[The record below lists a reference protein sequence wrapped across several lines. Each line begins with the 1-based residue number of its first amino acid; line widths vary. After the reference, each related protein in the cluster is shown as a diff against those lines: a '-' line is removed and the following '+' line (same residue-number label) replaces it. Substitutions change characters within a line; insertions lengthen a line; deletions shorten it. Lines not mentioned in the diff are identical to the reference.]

1 MGILLQWFWA
11 FGMGIP
17 WLLWLKNVPSSRKL
31 PTSNWCSLASIERR
45 RQAYCLLNLDG
56 FPARFCCS
64 FDPEVRSVFFFSFF
78 TRSPMF
84 HASLLNSLLEMP
96 LDCMVFDDIS
106 GKGGSFVDFQ
116 EAPQSYFCPENVPF
130 VGCEAIEAKENVQ
143 IQAESVTLASQL
155 NSVFHSNRQKKSQI
169 LNFDHPKNRSVW
181 WLITLIHQL
190 RVLVFF

>member
-64 FDPEVRSVFFFSFF
+64 FDPEVRSVFFFHFLPGRPCFMPLSWTHFWKCRWIVWFLMTYPEKVEVLLIFKRPRRVIFVPRMFHLLVVRPLKLKRMCRFKQNRWHWQVSWTQFF
-78 TRSPMF
+78 TQIVKKRVRFWILTTPK
-84 HASLLNSLLEMP
+84 
-96 LDCMVFDDIS
+96 I
-106 GKGGSFVDFQ
+106 G
-116 EAPQSYFCPENVPF
+116 PF
-130 VGCEAIEAKENVQ
+130 G
-143 IQAESVTLASQL
+143 
-155 NSVFHSNRQKKSQI
+155 
-169 LNFDHPKNRSVW
+169 D
-181 WLITLIHQL
+181 WLH
-190 RVLVFF
+190 